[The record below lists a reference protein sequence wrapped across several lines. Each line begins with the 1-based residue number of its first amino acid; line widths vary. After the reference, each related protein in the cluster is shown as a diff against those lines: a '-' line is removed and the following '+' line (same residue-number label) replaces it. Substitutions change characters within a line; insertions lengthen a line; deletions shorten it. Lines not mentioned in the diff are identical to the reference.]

1 MQKSINLL
9 SSAFDQLQRGNVQQA
24 QRIISQQQDLDD
36 THRSMIIN
44 AIQEFYLDLKAPTAL
59 TAPTAPKAPKVP
71 KAPKASKA
79 PKAPKALTAPKAS
92 KAPKAPKALTAPKP
106 KAKKGIKLSKA
117 VSARKTNRGIKIATK
132 TPKGPKPQ
140 PNSVISAFLRQQFQ
154 KQTQQRQRLRKANQ
168 IIGNAL
174 EGEWKIKK
182 ITPNGS
188 CMFSAIAFY
197 LKDQSA
203 ARLRQQAVEQ
213 VSAQWERFGG
223 LHEDQY
229 HDLEDYIEKMSKRS
243 TYGDMPE
250 LLVLAEAYNLCV
262 IVVNEDDDNIT
273 LLNSTAPNII
283 ILYLSGRDS
292 VPHYDVI
299 LFD

>member
-9 SSAFDQLQRGNVQQA
+9 GSAFDQLERGNVQQA

-44 AIQEFYLDLKAPTAL
+44 AIQEFYKASTASN
-59 TAPTAPKAPKVP
+59 APESAKSSKSSVKEGKKITKVP
-71 KAPKASKA
+71 PKSRKAKGGVKPKTSKASKA
-79 PKAPKALTAPKAS
+79 PKS
-92 KAPKAPKALTAPKP
+92 
-106 KAKKGIKLSKA
+106 
-117 VSARKTNRGIKIATK
+117 
-132 TPKGPKPQ
+132 Q
-140 PNSVISAFLRQQFQ
+140 PNTVISAFLRQQFQ

-188 CMFSAIAFY
+188 CMFSSLAFY

-203 ARLRQQAVEQ
+203 ARLRQQAVEL
-213 VSAQWERFGG
+213 VVAQWERFGG
-223 LHEDQY
+223 SHEDEY
-229 HDLEDYIEKMSKRS
+229 HNVEDYIEKMSKRS

-250 LLVLAEAYNLCV
+250 LLVLAESYNLCV

-273 LLNSTAPNII
+273 LLNSSAPNII

-292 VPHYDVI
+292 IPHYDVI